1 MSKQE
6 DDCKQ
11 GAHNL
16 PPDSPA
22 KALTSDN
29 CSNPSAGDFEESQ
42 GREGKP
48 PDPSPCEPPQTVNN
62 DVKFKAEDTLNFSND
77 GLDREYEDIQETLDD
92 PIEPATKLRTTGNE
106 VTLDRD
112 NVAENFSTNDEQ

>member
-22 KALTSDN
+22 KALSSDN

-62 DVKFKAEDTLNFSND
+62 DVKFKAKETLNFSDD
-77 GLDREYEDIQETLDD
+77 GFEGECEDIQETFDD
-92 PIEPATKLRTTGNE
+92 HEPATKLGTTGNQ
-106 VTLDRD
+106 VTFDRD
-112 NVAENFSTNDEQ
+112 NVAENFTTNDEQ